1 MDPVWLNG
9 RLNSLTFGT
18 HNQKLAK
25 NLAKKIQKLTDENYV
40 HLAHNGFVKETGEFG
55 DHSTYSVA
63 MLYYYVCTRA

>member
-25 NLAKKIQKLTDENYV
+25 NLAKKIQKLTDETYYV

-55 DHSTYSVA
+55 DHSIV
-63 MLYYYVCTRA
+63 